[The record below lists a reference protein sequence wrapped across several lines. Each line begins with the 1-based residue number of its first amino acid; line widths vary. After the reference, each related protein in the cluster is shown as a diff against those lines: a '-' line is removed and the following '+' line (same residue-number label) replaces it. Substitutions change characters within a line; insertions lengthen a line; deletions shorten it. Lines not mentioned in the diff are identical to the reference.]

1 MSFNVEIIAVTPNA
15 LDVIEKAGRLCY
27 NSQMNKETQ
36 YKFIADKVKKGH
48 ESILEHASVTFEIDG
63 VSRALTHQLVRH
75 RIGCSYSQQS
85 QRYVK
90 SDNFDY
96 VIPEDIRSNSEIFS
110 DYFNLMESIKS
121 FYSKAVGKGI
131 PAENA
136 RFMLPNATTT
146 KIMVTMNFRALRH
159 FIELRADKHAQWEIR
174 ELAKEILLLMC
185 KNYKCC
191 FDDLA
196 EKYIF

>member
-1 MSFNVEIIAVTPNA
+1 MSFKVEIIAVTPNA

-36 YKFIADKVKKGH
+36 DKFIADKVKKGH

-90 SDNFDY
+90 SNNFDY

-110 DYFNLMESIKS
+110 DYFNLMENIKS
-121 FYSKAVGKGI
+121 FYSKAVEKGI

-174 ELAKEILLLMC
+174 ELAEEILNIMC
-185 KNYKCC
+185 EKYPCC
-191 FDDLA
+191 FEDL
-196 EKYIF
+196 KYQD